1 MLLPLLELA
10 TVVWLVRNI
19 YYRRYP
25 MLLMYL
31 TTKAVATIMTTLSCD
46 WWPIAW
52 ATTQPFRMAVCA
64 GVVFEVFRFG
74 CLRLSRARRWR
85 AIVWAVTG
93 STVCMIGL
101 RLAVKLSP
109 LQSFAVARQFYQ
121 IVLAVALVAFAVYI
135 RRHPIMEN
143 TDHRWYRIIMA
154 ATMVRV
160 AIGGMFV
167 KGGFGYLLL
176 PYSMRT
182 WVIVDRLMLGAT
194 ALLTLALA
202 YYMTSN
208 ISCLRPEVAA
218 KRESE
223 NWRTW
228 GATAFSE
235 LSEAREKR

>member
-1 MLLPLLELA
+1 MLLL
-10 TVVWLVRNI
+10 
-19 YYRRYP
+19 
-25 MLLMYL
+25 YL
-31 TTKAVATIMTTLSCD
+31 TTKAVASIMTILSCD

-52 ATTQPFRMAVCA
+52 VATQPFRMLVCA

-85 AIVWAVTG
+85 AIAWAVTG
-93 STVCMIGL
+93 SMLCTIGL

-109 LQSFAVARQFYQ
+109 MQSFAVCRQFYQ
-121 IVLAVALVAFAVYI
+121 VILAVALVAFAVYI
-135 RRHPIMEN
+135 RQHPIAEN
-143 TDHRWYRIIMA
+143 TDHRYYRIIMA
-154 ATMVRV
+154 ATMVRIG
-160 AIGGMFV
+160 IGGVFV
-167 KGGFGYLLL
+167 KSGFGYLLL
-176 PYSMRT
+176 AYSMRT

-194 ALLTLALA
+194 AMLTLALA

-223 NWRTW
+223 HWRTW

-235 LSEAREKR
+235 LSEAREKG